1 MKPVPAPG
9 EPEGLI
15 LYDGVC
21 VFCSRWVRWVIARDR
36 AGRFRFAPVQ
46 GAYGRRMAQSLGLD
60 PDAPQSN
67 AVIAGGMALFKSD
80 ATLAVLSSLPGW
92 GWTRTLVAVPRP
104 IRDWAYDRMAAN
116 RYRFFGRTDVCWLPA
131 PEERERFLD

>member
-21 VFCSRWVRWVIARDR
+21 VFCSRWVRWVIERDR
-36 AGRFRFAPVQ
+36 GGRFRFAPVQ
-46 GAYGRRMAQSLGLD
+46 GVHGRRIAQSLGLD
-60 PDAPQSN
+60 PEAPQSN
-67 AVIAGGMALFKSD
+67 AVIVGGMALFKSD
-80 ATLAVLSSLPGW
+80 ATLSVLSSLPGW
-92 GWTRTLVAVPRP
+92 GWTRAFLAIPRP

-116 RYRFFGRTDVCWLPA
+116 RYRFFGRTDVCWLPT
-131 PEERERFLD
+131 PEERERFFD